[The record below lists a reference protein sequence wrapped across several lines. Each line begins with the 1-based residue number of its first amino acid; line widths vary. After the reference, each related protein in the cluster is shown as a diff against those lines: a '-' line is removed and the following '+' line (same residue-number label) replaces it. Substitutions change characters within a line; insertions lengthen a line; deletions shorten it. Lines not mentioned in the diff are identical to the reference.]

1 MDDFAH
7 PFPIHLSGAQPF
19 RKGKYGGQPE
29 SVASKLLG
37 QAHEL
42 ASEGFQVAEQIC
54 HLLGIRLKLGHRRSF
69 ATGYLMNDKPVGAA
83 VANSPQAGANSAIGF
98 FSMTG
103 GTVEGKQ
110 RSTMAGL
117 TL

>member
-1 MDDFAH
+1 
-7 PFPIHLSGAQPF
+7 
-19 RKGKYGGQPE
+19 
-29 SVASKLLG
+29 
-37 QAHEL
+37 
-42 ASEGFQVAEQIC
+42 
-54 HLLGIRLKLGHRRSF
+54 
-69 ATGYLMNDKPVGAA
+69 MNDKPVEAA